1 MEKWFARRRKSKVLE
16 LADRQMILATDTVA
30 DLQKAVMAASKGD
43 AKEAKVHIERL
54 SKLEH
59 EIDELRRTIF
69 EELTKDT
76 MPPHDRE
83 DIMHLVKRL
92 DEMADHV
99 KDAARS
105 LDLLLRAKIVEAF
118 WEPLVEMSTKLVEI
132 TRILRR
138 AIEALGINPPEA
150 KQLAITIDKI
160 EGEIDDGYQRIK
172 ELLLE
177 NSDEMATATVLFLRD
192 LAEEMEH
199 VADSCDDTADYVRIL
214 AAIREY

>member
-1 MEKWFARRRKSKVLE
+1 MEKWFARRRKSRVLE
-16 LADRQMILATDTVA
+16 LADRQMILATDTVI
-30 DLQKAVMAASKGD
+30 DLQKAVSAAAD
-43 AKEAKVHIERL
+43 NNQREAKSSIGHL
-54 SKLEH
+54 SKIEH

-76 MPPHDRE
+76 LSPQDRE

-105 LDLLLRAKIVEAF
+105 LNLVLKTKIPKVF
-118 WEPLVEMSTKLVEI
+118 WGPLADIATKLVDI

-138 AIEALGINPPEA
+138 AIEALGTKPSEA
-150 KQLAITIDKI
+150 KKLAITIDKI
-160 EGEIDDGYQRIK
+160 EGEIDEKYQKIK
-172 ELLLE
+172 ELLLQH
-177 NSDEMATATVLFLRD
+177 SDDMTAATVLFLRD

-214 AAIREY
+214 AATREF

>member
-1 MEKWFARRRKSKVLE
+1 MERWFARRRKSKVLE

-30 DLQKAVMAASKGD
+30 DLHKAVTAASKNSP
-43 AKEAKVHIERL
+43 KEAESHIGHL
-54 SKLEH
+54 SKIEH

-76 MPPHDRE
+76 MPPQDRE

-105 LDLLLRAKIVEAF
+105 LDLILRTKIEEVF
-118 WEPLVEMSTKLVEI
+118 WEPLVDIATKLVEI
-132 TRILRR
+132 TRILRKS
-138 AIEALGINPPEA
+138 IEALGTNPSEA
-150 KQLAITIDKI
+150 RRLAITIDKI
-160 EGEIDDGYQRIK
+160 EGEIDERYQQIK
-172 ELLLE
+172 ELLLQHST
-177 NSDEMATATVLFLRD
+177 NMNAATVLFLRE

-214 AAIREY
+214 AATREF

>member
-1 MEKWFARRRKSKVLE
+1 LEKWFARRRKSKVLE

-30 DLQKAVMAASKGD
+30 DLQKAVIAASKGD
-43 AKEAKVHIERL
+43 AKEAKIHIERL
-54 SKLEH
+54 SKVEH

-76 MPPHDRE
+76 MPSHDRE

-105 LDLLLRAKIVEAF
+105 LDLILRAKIVEVF
-118 WEPLVEMSTKLVEI
+118 WEPLVEISTKLVEI

-138 AIEALGINPPEA
+138 AIEALGITPPEA
-150 KQLAITIDKI
+150 KRLAITIDKI
-160 EGEIDDGYQRIK
+160 EGEIDEGYQIIK

-177 NSDEMATATVLFLRD
+177 NSDEMTTATVLFLRD

-214 AAIREY
+214 AATREY